1 MLTLMDDLTGEHADC
16 FFELLSFVATEFKR
30 VHFFFFNI
38 DHVYGPNLCPGIWTG
53 IISGLV
59 VMLGVAVVGRD
70 YGTDSENEW
79 I

>member
-1 MLTLMDDLTGEHADC
+1 M
-16 FFELLSFVATEFKR
+16 SI
-30 VHFFFFNI
+30 FFFFNI

-53 IISGLV
+53 ISRGLV

>member
-16 FFELLSFVATEFKR
+16 FFELLSFVATEFKL
-30 VHFFFFNI
+30 FFFNI

-53 IISGLV
+53 ISRGLV

>member
-1 MLTLMDDLTGEHADC
+1 MSIL
-16 FFELLSFVATEFKR
+16 
-30 VHFFFFNI
+30 FFFNI
-38 DHVYGPNLCPGIWTG
+38 DRVYGPNLCPGIWTG